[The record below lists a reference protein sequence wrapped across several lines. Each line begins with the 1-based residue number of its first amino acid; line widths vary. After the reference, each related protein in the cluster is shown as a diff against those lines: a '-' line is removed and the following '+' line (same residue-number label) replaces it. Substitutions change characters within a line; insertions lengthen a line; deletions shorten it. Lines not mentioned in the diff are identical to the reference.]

1 MSAAELGRQVLLAL
15 AVITAAAWA
24 FGRVARLLHQPRVL
38 GEIIAGIALGPSLL
52 GAIWPGAE
60 TYLFPPE
67 VAALLRP
74 IADLGLV
81 LFMFLV
87 GLELD
92 RAHLRGQGHRAV
104 VVSHTSIVVPFA
116 GGALL
121 AWWLHG
127 SVAADQDLLPFCLF
141 VGAAMAVTAFP
152 VLARILQETG
162 LDRTPVGSMALACAA
177 VDDVTAWCI
186 LAAVLAVAGGTG
198 AGPVLVTIGAT
209 VAFGAAMWF
218 VVRPLLARLGPLPLP
233 LVLALALASAWLT
246 DLIGIHAIF
255 GAFFAG
261 VVLGAQPS
269 ITGYVPEIRALTDA
283 LLLPVFF
290 MIVGL
295 STRLGLLDSPAD
307 WGIAALVLLVAVV
320 GKLGGA
326 GVAALATGATRR
338 DAATIGVL
346 MNTRGLTEIVI
357 LTVGL
362 EREIISPT
370 VFTMMVLMAL
380 VTTLMAAPALRA
392 LGVSALRGPA
402 LGRAG
407 GGTPQDGVRPR

>member
-1 MSAAELGRQVLLAL
+1 MSSAELGRQVLLAL
-15 AVITAAAWA
+15 AVITAAAWL
-24 FGRVARLLHQPRVL
+24 FGRLARLLHQPRVL
-38 GEIIAGIALGPSLL
+38 GEIVAGIALGPSFL
-52 GAIWPGAE
+52 GAVWPGAE
-60 TYLFPPE
+60 SHLFPPE
-67 VAALLRP
+67 VAELLRP
-74 IADLGLV
+74 MADLGLV

-87 GLELD
+87 GVELD
-92 RAHLRGQGHRAV
+92 RTHLRGQGHRAV

-121 AWWLHG
+121 AWWLHDT
-127 SVAADQDLLPFCLF
+127 VAPGLDVLPFSLF

-198 AGPVLVTIGAT
+198 AVPVLVTIGAT

-218 VVRPLLARLGPLPLP
+218 LVRPLLARAGPLPLP

-255 GAFFAG
+255 GAFLAG
-261 VVLGAQPS
+261 VVIGAQPAAVAH
-269 ITGYVPEIRALTDA
+269 VPGIRALTDA

-295 STRLGLLDSPAD
+295 STRLGLLDSAAD
-307 WGIAALVLLVAVV
+307 WGIAALILLVAIV

-326 GVAALATGATRR
+326 GVAALATGASRR
-338 DAATIGVL
+338 DAATLGVL

-357 LTVGL
+357 LSVGL
-362 EREIISPT
+362 ERQIITPS

-380 VTTLMAAPALRA
+380 VTTVMAAPALRA
-392 LGVSALRGPA
+392 LGVSTLAAPHAGRSRRGA
-402 LGRAG
+402 
-407 GGTPQDGVRPR
+407 PQDGLRRT